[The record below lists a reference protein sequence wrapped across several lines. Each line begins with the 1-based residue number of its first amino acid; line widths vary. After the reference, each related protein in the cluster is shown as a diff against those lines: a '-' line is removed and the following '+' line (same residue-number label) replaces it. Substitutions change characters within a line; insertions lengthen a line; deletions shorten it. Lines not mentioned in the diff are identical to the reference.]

1 MRHGRRLRIFRLP
14 FNQTVEQLSGYEQV
28 ANADDFIRLTR
39 ISDSAAGEI
48 SFAID
53 MLIFNKK

>member
-1 MRHGRRLRIFRLP
+1 MITRFL
-14 FNQTVEQLSGYEQV
+14 VESGSE
-28 ANADDFIRLTR
+28 ADDFIRLTR

>member
-28 ANADDFIRLTR
+28 ANADDFIRLTQ
-39 ISDSAAGEI
+39 
-48 SFAID
+48 ID
-53 MLIFNKK
+53 NIKSREENSNECYRSSR

>member
-1 MRHGRRLRIFRLP
+1 MHYYLTQSSKFPASIANIRLGQIR
-14 FNQTVEQLSGYEQV
+14 Q
-28 ANADDFIRLTR
+28 AADDFIRLTR